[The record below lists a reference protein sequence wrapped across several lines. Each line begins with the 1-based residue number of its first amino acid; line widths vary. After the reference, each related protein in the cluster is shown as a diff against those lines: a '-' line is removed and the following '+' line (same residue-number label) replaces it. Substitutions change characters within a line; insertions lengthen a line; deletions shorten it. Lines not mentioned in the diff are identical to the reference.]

1 MSVLPYMDM
10 TLRALQRRLSWCAVV
25 TAQTRYRGRPL
36 QRQGLRTLRS
46 GLRPPTP
53 NLAAKEALLPVSPQ
67 TGSALD
73 YLMQQSLTGVYL
85 LDGSGHIVQA
95 NDKMAQILGLNHAD
109 ALRGMALSEL
119 IVADDLAAVEHH
131 RYQRLLAHQQQVTY
145 RCRLQLQDGSQR
157 WAQVQGSVCEDWRIG
172 FEGATLLVEM
182 LLDVDHQ
189 VQSAWQSRLADR
201 VFESTSEGILITDQE
216 FRILA
221 VNPAFSRIT
230 GYRMEEAMGKR
241 SRMLT
246 GPAAQ
251 AEINRGMLQQLA
263 AEGHWQGEMIDR
275 RKDGNWY
282 PAWLAI
288 SAIRDHE
295 HGISHYVGVFTDN
308 TIRKEAENKLAFLA
322 DHDSLTGLLNRSS
335 LMRCLSELITD
346 ARKQGARLVLF
357 FIDLDRFKTVN
368 DTLGHHAGDQLLVA
382 AAERLRQQLRPSDV
396 LARFGGDEFV
406 AVLRGSPPPDM
417 IAALAQRLIN
427 SIAQP
432 FVIDGHEMFISASVG
447 SAAFPE
453 HGDDAVSILKNADIA
468 MYRAK
473 DGGKNAFQLFNQEM
487 SQHALE
493 QMLLENSLRH
503 AVERKE
509 FELYYQPQFFTV
521 DGRVCGVEALVRW
534 RHPTRGLI
542 GPGMFITLAEQT
554 GLIVPLG
561 AWVLREACRQ
571 GKVWLDRGYHFGRVA
586 VNLSPRQFSAGDLLR
601 TIDDALAESGLPSTL
616 LELEITE
623 GAIMQNPQEA
633 AVLLKRMR
641 RLGVSISVDDFG
653 TGYSSLASLKQYP
666 LDTLKI
672 DRSFIQGIPHDS
684 HDTALTE
691 AIIAIAHKLQLRVV
705 AEGVEFP
712 EQHSFLQAVGCD
724 IVQGYLHAQALPVS
738 EVESRWYLGGDQQ
751 ES

>member
-1 MSVLPYMDM
+1 MDM
-10 TLRALQRRLSWCAVV
+10 TLRALQRRLSTAAVAV
-25 TAQTRYRGRPL
+25 QARYRHLWPQRLGR
-36 QRQGLRTLRS
+36 RTLRPAVLPPQA
-46 GLRPPTP
+46 GLAVQPG
-53 NLAAKEALLPVSPQ
+53 
-67 TGSALD
+67 GSVD
-73 YLMQQSLTGVYL
+73 YLMQQSLMGVYL
-85 LDGSGHIVQA
+85 LDGNGHIVQA
-95 NDKMAQILGLNHAD
+95 NDKMAQMLGLDHGD
-109 ALRGMALSEL
+109 ALQGLALHEL
-119 IVADDLAAVEHH
+119 IAADDLAAVEQQRH
-131 RYQRLLAHQQQVTY
+131 QRLFKQQQQVCY
-145 RCRLQLQDGSQR
+145 SCRLQRKDGSQR
-157 WAQVQGSVCEDWRIG
+157 WVQVQGSVCEDWRPG
-172 FEGATLLVEM
+172 LEGATLLVEM
-182 LLDVDHQ
+182 LLDVNRQ
-189 VQSAWQSRLADR
+189 VQSEWESRLADR

-221 VNPAFSRIT
+221 VNPAFTRIT
-230 GYRMEEAMGKR
+230 GYRVEEALGKR

-251 AEINRGMLQQLA
+251 AEINRGMLQRLA
-263 AEGHWQGEMIDR
+263 ADGHWQGEMKDR

-288 SAIRDHE
+288 SAIRDAE

-308 TIRKEAENKLAFLA
+308 TIRKEAETKLAFLA
-322 DHDSLTGLLNRSS
+322 DHDSLTGLQNRSS
-335 LMRCLSELITD
+335 LMRSLSEQIAQ
-346 ARKQGARLVLF
+346 ARERSERLAVF

-382 AAERLRQQLRPSDV
+382 AAERLRQQLRPTDV

-406 AVLRGSPPPDM
+406 VVLHGSPPQEM
-417 IAALAQRLIN
+417 IATLAQRLIN

-432 FVIDGHEMFISASVG
+432 FVLHGHEMFISASIG

-487 SQHALE
+487 SQYALE

-509 FELYYQPQFFTV
+509 FELFYQPQFAAN
-521 DGRVCGVEALVRW
+521 DGTVCGVEALVRW
-534 RHPTRGLI
+534 RHPTRGLVA
-542 GPGMFITLAEQT
+542 PGMFITLAEQT

-571 GKVWLDRGYHFGRVA
+571 GKVWLDRGYRFGRIA

-601 TIDDALAESGLPSTL
+601 TIDDALAESGLPSTM

-672 DRSFIQGIPHDS
+672 DRSFIQGIPHDG

-705 AEGVEFP
+705 AEGVELP
-712 EQHSFLQAVGCD
+712 EQQRFLQEVGCD
-724 IVQGYLHAQALPVS
+724 VVQGYLHAQALPAS
-738 EVESRWYLGGDQQ
+738 EIESRWYLGGNQA
-751 ES
+751 ET